1 MQSYLIHLIRHGLTD
16 GNLEGRYIGSTDI
29 SLCEQ
34 GKELLKEQ
42 KKQHPYPAAQVC
54 YSSPMHRCLQT
65 AKILYPELTPQVI
78 TDFRETDFGE
88 WENKTAAQ
96 LAKEDP
102 DFAAWMEGG
111 KQVTPPGGENGGWFM
126 QRTCAAFEHMVDG
139 MLRQDIHSAAAI
151 LHGGSMMAILAA
163 YGLPRA
169 QFYDWMT
176 QPGCGYSLRIT
187 PGLWMRSMVAEVYE
201 TIPPREEQTQQEQ
214 TERVVLDVAREAAS
228 RAYSKEEKE
237 HAGENKVQSSYKE

>member
-42 KKQHPYPAAQVC
+42 KNNTRTLPRRCATPAPC
-54 YSSPMHRCLQT
+54 T
-65 AKILYPELTPQVI
+65 AACRRRKSFIRSLTPQVI

-201 TIPPREEQTQQEQ
+201 TIPR
-214 TERVVLDVAREAAS
+214 ARS
-228 RAYSKEEKE
+228 RHSRSRLSVWCWTL
-237 HAGENKVQSSYKE
+237 HAKPPAGRTIK